1 VKRFFVYWRHWW
13 LLGLGLIAVGAYL
26 TFNLVREHDR
36 IEAAERERL
45 TTQSK
50 VIEDNLKRQLTAIN
64 LTLESIMVELPGW
77 ANRAAGRAEGV
88 QHLKGLDAAMPS
100 VLTFVVLDARGTV
113 ILSNQNEL
121 LGRNF
126 YQREYFQAPMHS
138 LNPKTLYV
146 GQPFKSVLDNYIITL
161 SRVVKDATGRFA
173 GVVVATVDPGD
184 IRILLSSVNYA
195 DDMRSMLL
203 HGDGKVF
210 VSEPALANASGSD
223 LSAPGSFF
231 SRHLK
236 SGRAVS
242 DFKGLDDFAP
252 DARLSVI
259 RSVDPAPLA
268 MDKPLVVMVS
278 RSLEPVF
285 GQWQRDARNQSLAYL
300 LLVLVSSL
308 GLRSYRRQR
317 ALQRVSATRLRL
329 ATEASGIGIWEFNLT
344 TRRYH
349 WDSAMFALFGLN
361 PQTVNERNDDWR
373 QLLLPGELQR
383 MKDATRATIEHGQPF
398 DLIFQIQRKD
408 GQPRYLR
415 NRAALY
421 RDDRGLPNRLIGA
434 TEDITGR
441 KLQEEDLRIAAATF
455 ESHESL
461 LVTDANAVILRV
473 NHAFTELFG
482 YSAEE
487 AVGQTPRILK
497 SDRHEPAFY
506 AALWQQLLSVG
517 KWQGEI
523 WNRRKNGDVFP
534 EWLVISAVHNDE
546 GLVTHYVATH
556 VDITLR
562 KAAEEEIRN
571 LAFFDPLTGLP
582 NRRLLQDR
590 LHQAIVKAK
599 RDKHHLALLF
609 IDLDKFKPIND
620 DYGHQAGDELLL
632 AVARRLRA
640 CVRESDTV
648 ARVGGDEFVVLLPGL
663 ELPEDASAVAR
674 KIHDALIEPFSLS
687 GGQSVNISSSTG
699 IATYPE
705 HGSDETQL
713 MQHADAAMYQAK
725 AGGRDRFV
733 VFEASL

>member
-1 VKRFFVYWRHWW
+1 MKRFFVYWRHWW

-26 TFNLVREHDR
+26 TFNLVREHAR
-36 IEAAERERL
+36 IEAAELERL

-50 VIEDNLKRQLTAIN
+50 VIEDNLTRQLTAIN
-64 LTLESIMVELPGW
+64 LTLASIIAELPGW
-77 ANRAAGRAEGV
+77 QNRPAGRAEGV
-88 QHLKGLDAAMPS
+88 QHLKILDAAMPA
-100 VLTFVVLDARGTV
+100 VLTFLVLDAQGAI
-113 ILSNQNEL
+113 ILSNLDEL

-138 LNPKTLYV
+138 LNRKTLYV
-146 GQPFKSVLDNYIITL
+146 GQPFKSVLNNYIITL
-161 SRVVKDATGRFA
+161 SRVVLDAKGKFA

-184 IRILLSSVNYA
+184 MQILLSSVNYA
-195 DDMRSMLL
+195 DDMRSMLV
-203 HGDGKVF
+203 HGGGKVF
-210 VSEPALANASGSD
+210 VSEPTLANVMGPD
-223 LSAPGSFF
+223 LSRPSSFF
-231 SRHLK
+231 SQHL
-236 SGRAVS
+236 SSRRAVS
-242 DFKGLDDFAP
+242 HFKGLDDAAR

-259 RSVDPAPLA
+259 RSVEPALLA

-278 RSLEPVF
+278 RSLEPLF
-285 GQWQRDARNQSLAYL
+285 GPWQHDVRNQLGAYL

-317 ALQRVSATRLRL
+317 ELRRVSATRLKL
-329 ATEASGIGIWEFNLT
+329 ATEASGAGIWEFDLT
-344 TRRYH
+344 TRIYH
-349 WDSAMFALFGLN
+349 WDSAMFALFGLD
-361 PQTVNERNDDWR
+361 PRSVNERNDDWR

-383 MKDATRATIEHGQPF
+383 MRDATRATIKQDQAF

-408 GQPRYLR
+408 GQRRYLR

-421 RDDRGLPNRLIGA
+421 CDDRDMPNRLIGS
-434 TEDITGR
+434 TNDITVR
-441 KLQEEDLRIAAATF
+441 KLQEADLRIAAATF
-455 ESHESL
+455 ESHQSM
-461 LVTDANAVILRV
+461 LVTDAKGVILRV

-482 YSAEE
+482 YTAEE
-487 AVGQTPRILK
+487 VAGQTLRILH
-497 SDRHEPAFY
+497 SGRQNQAFY
-506 AALWQQLLSVG
+506 EILWEDLKRDG
-517 KWQGEI
+517 AWQGEI

-534 EWLVISAVHNDE
+534 EWLVITAVRNDE

-599 RDKHHLALLF
+599 RNQQHLALLF
-609 IDLDKFKPIND
+609 VDLDKFKPVND

-632 AVARRLRA
+632 AVARRLQA

-648 ARVGGDEFVVLLPGL
+648 ARVGGDEFVVLLPVI
-663 ELPEDASAVAR
+663 ETAPDASAVAR
-674 KIHDALIEPFSLS
+674 KIHDALTEPFSLS